1 MEFSHPPP
9 AGRAS
14 PARPYDAPVRCALPI
29 LALALVA
36 CDTPGAPAS
45 IDAAIDASIDA
56 AVDATI
62 DAATDAPSVCD
73 RETRADTYQPGMTR
87 TGDHGF
93 TAALLGSVPGPPP
106 RGNSAWDLR
115 LTDAAAIARDDLALR
130 ITPFMPDH
138 GHGTAV
144 VAHVTAAGADGR
156 YHVAP
161 VNLWMPGLWS
171 IRVAVADAAAPTVE
185 LDAITF
191 WFCVP

>member
-1 MEFSHPPP
+1 
-9 AGRAS
+9 
-14 PARPYDAPVRCALPI
+14 VRCAL
-29 LALALVA
+29 LALALAGVVA
-36 CDTPGAPAS
+36 CDDHAAPPAL
-45 IDAAIDASIDA
+45 DA
-56 AVDATI
+56 AVDAAVDAPPDAPI
-62 DAATDAPSVCD
+62 DAAVDAPSVCD

-87 TGDHGF
+87 TGAAGF
-93 TAALLGSVPGPPP
+93 TAALLASVPGPPP

-115 LTDAAAIARDDLALR
+115 LTDAAAVARDDLALR